1 MVTLEQIYKNR
12 KLIHFIQRDSSND
25 HWYEVIQLSEGD
37 EYNTAGTGRG
47 ENGKGIMEVLN
58 SQKIKSKKG
67 YQIRK
72 VEHFLKIC

>member
-1 MVTLEQIYKNR
+1 MI
-12 KLIHFIQRDSSND
+12 ID
-25 HWYEVIQLSEGD
+25 EVIQLSEGD